1 MDNNNNDISAFIIPK
16 PIQDLPEVQGPTLI
30 GNFVVEENGKAKRL
44 SSDKIN
50 RIINTGISG
59 DLDKVTSVPTTGYYK
74 YDVFVAK
81 TYTNVSPNITV
92 SPTELKNNVVYVVV
106 DNGVSYKILQEKL
119 SPDTSDLVT
128 KEEFQEVKD
137 RVDIVI
143 SIDNPT
149 LVFDKGA
156 FRSDLTENPD
166 IPNSGATIDVNEY
179 AGSTADITTNAF
191 QQLWCGFKDTSG
203 NFISNFQTS
212 TDGSVHTVTKDIPS
226 NAKTLCVSKFGSGTV
241 ATVVLYKKDYSKAI
255 VNSETALKT
264 ADLNKSEIDNL
275 NKYTGFKRVFPPLTY
290 GKFYKQ
296 DLTLETFNSSSQYS
310 EVDVSG
316 MQGFTIDLYTKN
328 SLSVYCG
335 FVDINGVF
343 ISSFQTGAIFKAY
356 SVDIPKNAWK
366 LRMSNYDAD
375 DIHNDPY
382 FVITNRG
389 VSDLSIY
396 TKNFNFEPIKSF
408 FEKLTIGKNTPIK
421 LMFAGDSITNFQ
433 YTLDDTNYLTD
444 SLNRPMSMYNKN
456 TFTFRIWQY
465 LNPNSLNDYNGSVI
479 SETGN
484 MTFIKANNT
493 SVTKTGTWISNINS
507 YAPNYVDYNTLGSYF
522 SDNRLDIQEIF
533 HSKTSGDSMS
543 ITVPA
548 GSFGFTVTGFK
559 FSGSKTYDGFSSTAS
574 TMKIYIDNVLKDTVS
589 LVGEDITY
597 FEYKFDSP
605 LTSSVVVKMEN
616 AENKWLPVWG
626 FDVWKSNRIIRPT
639 KLAVSGGLLSTLLNQ
654 RMQYAL
660 TNYTP
665 DLVIHEAHLI
675 NEKGYTQ
682 NQILTEYDAYVKDM
696 KSKNIPLI
704 FIITHS
710 MAVPD
715 DNFRLNAIA
724 LMKVLKAN
732 NIPYV
737 NVWKFLDDKYN
748 GGRIPDK
755 YYIDSAHLANPG
767 HDVYVNILKN
777 ALNNKY

>member
-1 MDNNNNDISAFIIPK
+1 MEIVINVTDENPK
-16 PIQDLPEVQGPTLI
+16 PNTALVDPE
-30 GNFVVEENGKAKRL
+30 L
-44 SSDKIN
+44 SNKM
-50 RIINTGISG
+50 
-59 DLDKVTSVPTTGYYK
+59 
-74 YDVFVAK
+74 
-81 TYTNVSPNITV
+81 TYNKDQI
-92 SPTELKNNVVYVVV
+92 
-106 DNGVSYKILQEKL
+106 DAIKL
-119 SPDTSDLVT
+119 SGLKGSVTPEQTLVELNALSDGVWRAKKDNATYANGLVTKEGYLTDFVKNGTVWQILDETKVPGQDTSNLVT
-128 KEEFQEVKD
+128 KEEFQEVKE

-143 SIDNPT
+143 RVDHPA
-149 LVFDKGA
+149 LAFDKGA

-166 IPNSGATIDVNEY
+166 IPNSGATVDVSDY

-191 QQLWCGFKDTSG
+191 QQLWCGFKDSSG
-203 NFISNFQTS
+203 NFISSFQTS
-212 TDGSVHTVTKDIPS
+212 TDGSVHTVAKDIPS
-226 NAKTLCVSKFGSGTV
+226 NAKTLCVSKFGSGTE
-241 ATVVLYKKDYSKAI
+241 AKAVLYKKDYSKAI
-255 VNSETALKT
+255 VNAETALKI
-264 ADLNKSEIDNL
+264 ADFNKSEIDNI
-275 NKYTGFKRVFPPLTY
+275 NKYTGFKRTFPQLTY
-290 GKFYKQ
+290 GKFYRQ
-296 DLTLETFNSSSQYS
+296 DLTLEIFNSLSQFA
-310 EVDVSG
+310 EVDVSL

-335 FVDINGVF
+335 FVDVNGAF

-375 DIHNDPY
+375 EVHNEPY

-396 TKNFNFEPIKSF
+396 TKNFNFEPIKAF
-408 FEKLTIGKNTPIK
+408 FEKLTIGKDTPIK
-421 LMFAGDSITNFQ
+421 LLFAGNSITNFQ
-433 YTLDDTNYLTD
+433 YTIDDTNYLTD

-465 LNPNSLNDYNGSVI
+465 LNPGSLNDYTGNII
-479 SETGN
+479 SESGN
-484 MTFIKANNT
+484 ISFIKANNT
-493 SVTKTGTWISNINS
+493 AVTKSGTWVSNINS

-533 HSKTSGDSMS
+533 HSKSSGDSMS
-543 ITVPA
+543 ITVPV

-589 LVGEDITY
+589 LVGEDIGY
-597 FEYKFDSP
+597 FEYHFDSP
-605 LTSSVVVKMEN
+605 LTSSVVVKIEN
-616 AENKWLPVWG
+616 AENKWLPIWG
-626 FDVWKSNRIIRPT
+626 FDVWKSKRVIRPT
-639 KLAVSGGLLSTLLNQ
+639 KLAVSGGLLSALLNQ

-660 TNYTP
+660 SNYTP

-696 KSKNIPLI
+696 KTRNIPLI

-724 LMKVLKAN
+724 LIKVLKAN
-732 NIPYV
+732 NVPYV

-767 HDVYVNILKN
+767 HDVYVDILKN